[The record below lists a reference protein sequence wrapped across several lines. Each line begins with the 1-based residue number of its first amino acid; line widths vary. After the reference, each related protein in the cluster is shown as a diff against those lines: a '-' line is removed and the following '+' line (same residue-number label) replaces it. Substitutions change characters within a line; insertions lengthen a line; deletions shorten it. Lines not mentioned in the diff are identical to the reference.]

1 MERVQIY
8 LIEAKRIYLAKC
20 LEGKEELDAEVIKRF
35 DELIR
40 SEVND
45 RKS

>member
-1 MERVQIY
+1 MEKVQIY
-8 LIEAKRIYLAKC
+8 LVEAKRIYLAKC
-20 LEGKEELDAEVIKRF
+20 LNGEEELDADVIKRF

-45 RKS
+45 